1 MSNSVKMC
9 RSCDYSSGAVKN
21 VIKDGVLKKKE
32 GCLCC
37 HPSEKVKADVLFT
50 GKTSP
55 RWCPLKSKREQCFSI
70 PHIDK
75 SDFIEFSLQPFIKR
89 LDDGV
94 ESLSYENNHTTNE
107 EYCNITY
114 KNGYVRK
121 VCITADSE
129 RAITNDV
136 LKTL

>member
-9 RSCDYSSGAVKN
+9 RNCNYASGAVKN
-21 VIKDGVLKKKE
+21 VIKDGALKKIE

-70 PHIDK
+70 PHIEK

-89 LDDGV
+89 LDGAV
-94 ESLSYENNHTTNE
+94 ESLTYERKNDE
-107 EYCNITY
+107 EYCIIQY
-114 KNGYVRK
+114 KNGYKRR

-136 LKTL
+136 LKAL

>member
-1 MSNSVKMC
+1 MS
-9 RSCDYSSGAVKN
+9 
-21 VIKDGVLKKKE
+21 
-32 GCLCC
+32 
-37 HPSEKVKADVLFT
+37 
-50 GKTSP
+50 
-55 RWCPLKSKREQCFSI
+55 REQCFSI
-70 PHIDK
+70 PFIEK

-94 ESLSYENNHTTNE
+94 ESLSYEYNDGTHDE
-107 EYCNITY
+107 FCVIQY
-114 KNGYVRK
+114 KNGYKRR